1 MTDVA
6 LGSATWVMLRWGDR
20 IEDDGAHNIAGR
32 FHNIA
37 SAPMSS
43 QHDAVM
49 WGRKSK
55 DHILQLGRQLII
67 LNYQLDDTHQ
77 CPKK

>member
-37 SAPMSS
+37 SAPMGSP
-43 QHDAVM
+43 HDAPMGV
-49 WGRKSK
+49 GGGGQIERPHPTAREAADNS
-55 DHILQLGRQLII
+55 QLSV
-67 LNYQLDDTHQ
+67 
-77 CPKK
+77 